1 VIGANPECDAV
12 LRAKCYPDLKSIP
25 KHVDVVDIFRKPGAV
40 TDVVDQAIG
49 IGVGALWMQLG
60 LENEQAAQ
68 KARRADLGVV
78 MNKCTKI
85 EHSRLPGSGTAC
97 GLPKRGD

>member
-1 VIGANPECDAV
+1 MIGANPECDEV

-40 TDVVDQAIG
+40 ADFVDEAIE

-60 LENEQAAQ
+60 LEKEQVVQ
-68 KARRADLGVV
+68 KARRADLGVA

-85 EHSRLPGSGTAC
+85 EHSRLPGNGTAC
-97 GLPKRGD
+97 GLPKR